1 MRKVRL
7 TPDAL
12 NSPLEILGVQ
22 RVVFFVLLV
31 ISLVVTQKYRWDV
44 GVMSFLVCFGIAQLI
59 NRKGAGLVLDLT
71 GLLPLSDGSGLRSLR
86 EGIFSV
92 SDCGGFE

>member
-1 MRKVRL
+1 MRRVRL

-31 ISLVVTQKYRWDV
+31 ISLVITQKYRWDRFSILRACYRFQ
-44 GVMSFLVCFGIAQLI
+44 MDRAYDPCEREYFQLVIVEDS
-59 NRKGAGLVLDLT
+59 NEEED
-71 GLLPLSDGSGLRSLR
+71 
-86 EGIFSV
+86 
-92 SDCGGFE
+92 